1 MSKYFNPFISKKKDF
16 ERDLEGMKVHW
27 SQGSEKL
34 KIRKE
39 AILEDSI
46 EQLPKLNLKKVL
58 GFLIVCLNIL
68 GNEDYFY

>member
-1 MSKYFNPFISKKKDF
+1 
-16 ERDLEGMKVHW
+16 MKVHW

-58 GFLIVCLNIL
+58 GFLTVCLNIL